1 MSFSRKTLPR
11 RTLLRGMGAGLALP
25 FLEAMCPSSATA
37 DAASRPRRLQVF
49 YTPNGMMMDD
59 FRPKPGAAPDALPP
73 TLAPLA
79 PFRGQ
84 MTLITGLGHPMA
96 AAMGDRPAGHGRSC
110 PAFLTGV
117 HVRQT
122 EGSDIR
128 CGVSMDQVFARALG
142 DASMPG
148 SIAALIRR
156 SQIAGQSL
164 RQRFA
169 RDFWRMVNH
178 GAPRI
183 EDEHPQTLL
192 ELAGDLIER
201 SSALAGQV
209 AENMTRG
216 PGWLFLDMGRRL
228 ERALAIC
235 RLTRQLA
242 LADEASQDDPDAL
255 GVLLELCDSQ
265 VTYRSRYLTGAMRLP
280 VLDLVVFDPD
290 NPRSLAFQVER
301 LCNHIAALPRIGEDN
316 APEPALR
323 EARLALAPLQT
334 GTVEDVDAD
343 WLLAIEARLMSLSD
357 TISAR
362 YFLPSERPESAT
374 PGELLA

>member
-142 DASMPG
+142 DATALP
-148 SIAALIRR
+148 SIE
-156 SQIAGQSL
+156 AGIDQAS
-164 RQRFA
+164 
-169 RDFWRMVNH
+169 
-178 GAPRI
+178 
-183 EDEHPQTLL
+183 
-192 ELAGDLIER
+192 LAGSCDIGYSCTYTNGLSWISPTVPLPVAANPRDLFER
-201 SSALAGQV
+201 LFGDGEAGTD
-209 AENMTRG
+209 AERA
-216 PGWLFLDMGRRL
+216 
-228 ERALAIC
+228 RALARQTSLLDFVREDAQ
-235 RLTRQLA
+235 RLSGRLGAQDRQRLGEYMDATR
-242 LADEASQDDPDAL
+242 D
-255 GVLLELCDSQ
+255 
-265 VTYRSRYLTGAMRLP
+265 
-280 VLDLVVFDPD
+280 
-290 NPRSLAFQVER
+290 VER
-301 LCNHIAALPRIGEDN
+301 RIQRAATR
-316 APEPALR
+316 PAGQLH
-323 EARLALAPLQT
+323 
-334 GTVEDVDAD
+334 VDA
-343 WLLAIEARLMSLSD
+343 
-357 TISAR
+357 
-362 YFLPSERPESAT
+362 
-374 PGELLA
+374 